1 MTPRTRTHG
10 ARTQGLTL
18 VEVLVAIAILAIV
31 IALSAAIITSL
42 TTNGRSRAGLGVN
55 QAAQQYIEV
64 MTRDWLDPHRFGT
77 VSGATAR
84 PTTLSGYTW
93 EVTAC
98 EVTVPTDTSATTFP
112 CAAPPQTITFTPDT
126 AAAAT
131 LTPSPTANLMR
142 LTVTYRPTGSGQPL
156 TTSTEF
162 SRR

>member
-1 MTPRTRTHG
+1 MIPR
-10 ARTQGLTL
+10 ARALGLTL

-31 IALSAAIITSL
+31 ITLSSAIITSL
-42 TTNGRSRAGLGVN
+42 VTNGRSRAGLGVN

-64 MTRDWLDPHRFGT
+64 MTRDWLNSRRFGT
-77 VSGATAR
+77 VSGVTAR

-98 EVTVPTDTSATTFP
+98 EVIVPTDASATTFP
-112 CAAPPQTITFTPDT
+112 CAAPPHAITFTEAT
-126 AAAAT
+126 AAAAA

-142 LTVTYRPTGSGQPL
+142 LTVTYLPTGSGQPL

-162 SRR
+162 FRR

>member
-1 MTPRTRTHG
+1 MTTRSHV
-10 ARTQGLTL
+10 RGLTL

-42 TTNGRSRAGLGVN
+42 TTNSHSRTRLGVN

-77 VSGATAR
+77 VSASSPRPAT
-84 PTTLSGYTW
+84 LGGYTW

-98 EVTVPTDTSATTFP
+98 EVTVPTDTAATSAFP
-112 CAAPPQTITFTPDT
+112 CAAPPQTVTFTEST

-131 LTPSPTANLMR
+131 LTPSPAANFMR
-142 LTVTYRPTGSGQPL
+142 LTVTYSPTGSGQPL